1 MQPGPSRK
9 NIQALNKGG
18 LLESADVPAAAALP
32 GPCTRR
38 ADAEFHRMAARKI
51 RGGDGWSGSAPKPAA
66 RLAPQGTKKPCEKSR
81 CGTRRRKKTVAQ
93 GRSCAIFRGD
103 S

>member
-1 MQPGPSRK
+1 MQPGSSRK
-9 NIQALNKGG
+9 NNQALNKGG

-51 RGGDGWSGSAPKPAA
+51 RSGDGWSGSAPKPAA
-66 RLAPQGTKKPCEKSR
+66 RLAPQGTKNPVKKAVAAR
-81 CGTRRRKKTVAQ
+81 ADAKKTVAQ